1 MKNCK
6 AYCLSQ
12 RETQHFTA
20 SFSVLECPQNRLHE
34 AFIAAVVGIRLLAYL
49 ENRVNYEK
57 NNPSKVKWVIC
68 LRLKFEVHVVNK
80 VKVSRKQGT
89 KSFVKSLRTKL
100 NSKNLSGK
108 VLEKELP
115 KETPLGA
122 FWMIYRTINFR
133 TTVFAYCENVC

>member
-100 NSKNLSGK
+100 NSKNFEWKSFGK
-108 VLEKELP
+108 
-115 KETPLGA
+115 
-122 FWMIYRTINFR
+122 RTSERNTFGC
-133 TTVFAYCENVC
+133 FLDDL